1 MIPSVHIVGLVY
13 IIHVNN
19 GLQLGVLS
27 LHVACENGNAMMISC
42 FLKAGEGPLL
52 GGTHRSYNDHGSLVN
67 AKGGEKVYL
76 HLYRGSRPETY
87 ISVVIA

>member
-1 MIPSVHIVGLVY
+1 MCTLWDYIIVY

-27 LHVACENGNAMMISC
+27 LHVACENGNTMMISYI
-42 FLKAGEGPLL
+42 LKAGEGPLL
-52 GGTHRSYNDHGSLVN
+52 GGTHRYYNDHGSLIN

-87 ISVVIA
+87 IFLLL